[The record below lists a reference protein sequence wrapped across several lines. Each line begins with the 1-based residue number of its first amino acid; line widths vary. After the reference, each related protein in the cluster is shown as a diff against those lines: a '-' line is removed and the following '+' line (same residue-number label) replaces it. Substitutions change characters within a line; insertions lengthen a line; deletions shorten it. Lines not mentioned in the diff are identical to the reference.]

1 MKVLNQRPSI
11 KGEFP
16 KRIRCE
22 KCNAELE
29 YDKSDMFIGEYG
41 LGYITCPC
49 CNETI
54 PVTQE
59 RIKPIIFPDTF
70 AHTDKSNA
78 KDIDNKTIADYV
90 EEIRQELSGSAPG
103 EWAMR
108 GTGNCL
114 VFGYK
119 MEDDLNIIVTK
130 DYYSDFI
137 DLNVD

>member
-1 MKVLNQRPSI
+1 MKVLNQRPNI

-16 KRIRCE
+16 KRIRCQE
-22 KCNAELE
+22 CNAELE
-29 YDKSDMFIGEYG
+29 YDRVDIFIGEYG

-49 CNETI
+49 CNEII

-70 AHTDKSNA
+70 AHTDSSNA
-78 KDIDNKTIADYV
+78 KDVDDKTITDYA
-90 EEIRQELSGSAPG
+90 EEIKQELWGSVPG
-103 EWAMR
+103 DWAMR

-114 VFGYK
+114 VLGNK
-119 MEDDLNIIVTK
+119 TEDELNIVVTK

-137 DLNVD
+137 DLSED

>member
-1 MKVLNQRPSI
+1 MKVLNQRPTI

-29 YDKSDMFIGEYG
+29 YDRADMFIGEYG

-49 CNETI
+49 CNEII
-54 PVTQE
+54 PITQE

-78 KDIDNKTIADYV
+78 KDIDDKTIADYV
-90 EEIRQELSGSAPG
+90 EEIGQKLLGYAPG
-103 EWAMR
+103 ESAMCA
-108 GTGNCL
+108 TGNCF

-119 MEDDLNIIVTK
+119 TEDDINIVVTK

-137 DLNVD
+137 DLNED

>member
-49 CNETI
+49 CKEII

-70 AHTDKSNA
+70 VHTDKSNA
-78 KDIDNKTIADYV
+78 KDIDDKTIADAV
-90 EEIRQELSGSAPG
+90 EEIIEKMWGYKPG
-103 EWAMR
+103 EWATFA
-108 GTGNCL
+108 TGNCFVL
-114 VFGYK
+114 GYK
-119 MEDDLNIIVTK
+119 TEDDINIVVTK

-137 DLNVD
+137 DLNED